1 MGPLLDIV
9 MPIALGIIMLGLG
22 LTLVPADFRRVA
34 EVPRAVFVG
43 LFCQMVLL
51 PMAAFAIAKVF
62 ALPPLLAV
70 GLMLLS
76 AAPGG
81 ASANIFSHIAR
92 GDVALNITLTAMN
105 SVLSVFTLPLIV
117 GFALSHFLAEDKQ
130 IPLQLGKVIQVFAII
145 LVPVGIGMVI
155 RGVKPSFAALM
166 EKPVRIFSVVF
177 LIILIIAAVAK
188 ERANML
194 SYFVAVGFPALLFN
208 LVSLGVGY
216 FVPRLVKL
224 SERQA
229 IAIGMEIGIH
239 NGTLAIAIAT
249 TVLGSSAIAIPAAIY
264 SLIMFF
270 TAAAFGAIVS
280 RRLPAG
286 AAEQAP
292 SSPS

>member
-1 MGPLLDIV
+1 MGALTDIV

-22 LTLVPADFRRVA
+22 LTLVPDDFRRVA
-34 EVPRAVFVG
+34 KVPRAVFVG

-51 PMAAFAIAKVF
+51 PLAAFGIAKLF

-81 ASANIFSHIAR
+81 ASANLFSHLAR

-105 SVLSVFTLPLIV
+105 SLFSVFTLPLTV
-117 GFALSHFLAEDKQ
+117 SFALGHFLAEDKQ
-130 IPLQLGKVIQVFAII
+130 IPLQLGKVVQVFAII
-145 LVPVGIGMVI
+145 LLPVGLGMIV
-155 RGVKPSFAALM
+155 RHVKPAVAAAL
-166 EKPVRIFSVVF
+166 EKPVRIFSVLF
-177 LIILIIAAVAK
+177 LLVLIVGAVAK
-188 ERANML
+188 ERANMGA
-194 SYFVAVGFPALLFN
+194 YFAAVGFPALLFN
-208 LVSLGVGY
+208 LTSLAVGY
-216 FVPRLVKL
+216 FVPRLVRL

-270 TAAAFGAIVS
+270 TAAGFGFLVS
-280 RRLPAG
+280 RRLRPD
-286 AAEQAP
+286 EP
-292 SSPS
+292 SLPEPG

>member
-1 MGPLLDIV
+1 MGPLTDIV
-9 MPIALGIIMLGLG
+9 MPVALGIIMLGLG

-130 IPLQLGKVIQVFAII
+130 IPLQVGKVIQVFAII

-155 RGVKPSFAALM
+155 RHVKPSFASLM

-177 LIILIIAAVAK
+177 LVLLIIAAVAK
-188 ERANML
+188 ERANMAG
-194 SYFVAVGFPALLFN
+194 YFVAVGFPALLFN

-249 TVLGSSAIAIPAAIY
+249 SVLGSSAIAIPAAIY

-280 RRLPAG
+280 KRLPAEP
-286 AAEQAP
+286 AETSPSAP
-292 SSPS
+292 S